1 MRARELGLRI
11 ARPSKERP
19 RQTAAQAHSTDALAN
34 QAGRGGVMGM
44 PGQGMATA
52 GAPVKE
58 RGQKGPSEWLTG
70 QGKARQNRPGP
81 WPLSTCCRAPESL
94 DPSRLHTTYCEE
106 KKTGGYPGAT
116 PARFIHRVSLKSVE
130 SHIHQ
135 SWTIP

>member
-58 RGQKGPSEWLTG
+58 RGQKGPSVANGAGEG
-70 QGKARQNRPGP
+70 EAESARAMASLN
-81 WPLSTCCRAPESL
+81 LLRALESL
-94 DPSRLHTTYCEE
+94 DPSRLHITYCHEN
-106 KKTGGYPGAT
+106 KTGG
-116 PARFIHRVSLKSVE
+116 
-130 SHIHQ
+130 
-135 SWTIP
+135 